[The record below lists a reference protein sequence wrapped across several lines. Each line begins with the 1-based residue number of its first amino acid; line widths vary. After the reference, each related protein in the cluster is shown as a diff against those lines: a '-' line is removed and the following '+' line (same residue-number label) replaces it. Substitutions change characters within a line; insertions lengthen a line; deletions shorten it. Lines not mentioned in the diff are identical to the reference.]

1 MTGLSGTMRA
11 ITLGAHV
18 LDVLA
23 RPVETIPE
31 GQGGA
36 LLDQIRVAPAGTA
49 AGTAVILAKL
59 GANVRTAGAVGT
71 DPLGE
76 MLLTLLRRHG
86 VDTSLVRRRAGV
98 QTSASVL
105 PIRPDGSR
113 PALHVLGA
121 NVTLNADDFSLEA
134 LDTATHL
141 HVGAPELLDP
151 QFVVTVLRSARER
164 GVTTSVDMLA
174 PGDFPG
180 ILDMVAAALPYVDHL
195 LPNDEQVLGF
205 TGSDD
210 VVEACRRLLAMGVG
224 TVAATCG
231 ANGAVVVTPDAV
243 EHVPAFAVDVVDTSG
258 CGDAFSAGYLRGL
271 SLGRTLR
278 DAAVLGCATAALVAQ
293 GLGTDHGD
301 YDLGAA
307 DHFASTAA
315 PGARQ
320 TPGAVG
326 EPSAA
331 R

>member
-1 MTGLSGTMRA
+1 MSNQMRA

-23 RPVETIPE
+23 RPVDGIPE

-49 AGTAVILAKL
+49 GGTAVILAKL
-59 GANVRTAGAVGT
+59 GANVRSVGAVGD
-71 DPLGE
+71 DPLGD
-76 MLLTLLRRHG
+76 LLISLLQRHG
-86 VDTSLVRRRAGV
+86 VDTTLVHRREGV

-105 PIRPDGSR
+105 PIRADGSR
-113 PALHVLGA
+113 PALHVIGA
-121 NVTLNADDFSLEA
+121 NATLSADDLSPDVLG
-134 LDTATHL
+134 DATHL

-151 QFVVTVLRSARER
+151 SLIAALLHAARQR
-164 GVTTSVDMLA
+164 GITTSADMLA

-180 ILDMVAAALPYVDHL
+180 ILDMVAPALQHVDHL

-205 TGSDD
+205 TGTSDI
-210 VVEACRRLLAMGVG
+210 VEGCRRLLATGVG

-231 ANGAVVVTPDAV
+231 ADGAVVVTNDAV
-243 EHVPAFAVDVVDTSG
+243 ERVPAYEIAVVDTSG

-271 SLGRTLR
+271 ALGRSRR

-301 YDLGAA
+301 YDLATVDRFATTTPTRSPARAA
-307 DHFASTAA
+307 H
-315 PGARQ
+315 
-320 TPGAVG
+320 
-326 EPSAA
+326 
-331 R
+331 

>member
-1 MTGLSGTMRA
+1 MTGPAGPMRA

-23 RPVETIPE
+23 RPVDGIPE
-31 GQGGA
+31 GQGGT

-49 AGTAVILAKL
+49 GGTAVILAKL
-59 GANVRTAGAVGT
+59 GANVRTAGAVGG

-76 MLLTLLRRHG
+76 MLLTLLERNG
-86 VDTSLVRRRAGV
+86 VDTAMVRRRDGV

-105 PIRPDGSR
+105 PIRADGSR
-113 PALHVLGA
+113 PALHVIGA
-121 NVTLNADDFSLEA
+121 NATLTAGDFALSA
-134 LDTATHL
+134 LDDTTHL

-151 QFVVTVLRSARER
+151 QFVISVLRAARDR
-164 GVTTSVDMLA
+164 GATTSVDILA

-180 ILDMVAAALPYVDHL
+180 ILDLVAPALPHVDHL

-210 VVEACRRLLAMGVG
+210 LVEGCRRLLSMGVR

-231 ANGAVVVTPDAV
+231 AKGAVVVTADAV
-243 EHVPAFAVDVVDTSG
+243 EHVPAFDVEVVDTSG

-271 SLGRTLR
+271 ALGRSLR
-278 DAAVLGCATAALVAQ
+278 DAAILGCATAALVAQ

-301 YDLGAA
+301 YDLAA
-307 DHFASTAA
+307 VDHV
-315 PGARQ
+315 AR
-320 TPGAVG
+320 TLPV
-326 EPSAA
+326 

>member
-1 MTGLSGTMRA
+1 MTGPMRA

-23 RPVETIPE
+23 RPVEGIPE

-59 GANVRTAGAVGT
+59 GANVRTVGAVGS
-71 DPLGE
+71 DPLGD
-76 MLLTLLRRHG
+76 MLLTLLQQHG
-86 VDTSLVRRRAGV
+86 VDTSLIRRRDGA

-105 PIRPDGSR
+105 PIRADGSR
-113 PALHVLGA
+113 PALHVIGA
-121 NVTLNADDFSLEA
+121 NATLAADDFA
-134 LDTATHL
+134 LSALNDTTHL

-151 QFVVTVLRSARER
+151 QFVISVLRTARER

-180 ILDMVAAALPYVDHL
+180 ILDLVAPALPYVDHL

-205 TGSDD
+205 TGSSDL
-210 VVEACRRLLAMGVG
+210 VEGCGKLLAMGVR

-231 ANGAVVVTPDAV
+231 ADGAVVVTTDAV
-243 EHVPAFAVDVVDTSG
+243 EQVPAFVVEVVDTSG

-271 SLGRTLR
+271 ALGRTLR
-278 DAAVLGCATAALVAQ
+278 DAAVLGNATAALVAQ

-301 YDLGAA
+301 YDLAA
-307 DHFASTAA
+307 VDQFAATAPIRTAAST
-315 PGARQ
+315 R
-320 TPGAVG
+320 
-326 EPSAA
+326 
-331 R
+331 

>member
-1 MTGLSGTMRA
+1 MAGVMRA

-23 RPVETIPE
+23 RPVEGIPE

-59 GANVRTAGAVGT
+59 GANVRSIGAVGD
-71 DPLGE
+71 DPLGD
-76 MLLTLLRRHG
+76 MLLSLLQRHG
-86 VDTSLVRRRAGV
+86 VDTSLVRRRAEV

-105 PIRPDGSR
+105 PIRGDGSR
-113 PALHVLGA
+113 PALHVIGA
-121 NVTLNADDFSLEA
+121 NATLTAGDVPLSA
-134 LDTATHL
+134 LDGTTHL

-151 QFVVTVLRSARER
+151 QLVVSVLRAARER
-164 GVTTSVDMLA
+164 GATTSVDMLA

-180 ILDMVAAALPYVDHL
+180 ILDLVAAALPYVDHL

-210 VVEACRRLLAMGVG
+210 VVEGCRKLLAMGVG
-224 TVAATCG
+224 CVAATCG
-231 ANGAVVVTPDAV
+231 ADGAIVVTNDGV
-243 EHVPAFAVDVVDTSG
+243 ERVRAFPVEVVDTSG

-271 SLGRTLR
+271 SLGRSLR

-293 GLGTDHGD
+293 GLGTDHGE
-301 YDLGAA
+301 YDLAAVEEFATARAGA
-307 DHFASTAA
+307 
-315 PGARQ
+315 
-320 TPGAVG
+320 
-326 EPSAA
+326 
-331 R
+331 

>member
-1 MTGLSGTMRA
+1 MAGVMRA

-23 RPVETIPE
+23 RPVEGIPE

-59 GANVRTAGAVGT
+59 GANVRSIGAVGD
-71 DPLGE
+71 DPLGD
-76 MLLTLLRRHG
+76 MLLSLLQRHG
-86 VDTSLVRRRAGV
+86 VDTALVRRRAEV

-105 PIRPDGSR
+105 PIRGDGSR
-113 PALHVLGA
+113 PALHVIGA
-121 NVTLNADDFSLEA
+121 NATLTAGDVPLSA
-134 LDTATHL
+134 LDGTTHL

-151 QFVVTVLRSARER
+151 QLVVSVLRAARER
-164 GVTTSVDMLA
+164 GATTSVDMLA

-180 ILDMVAAALPYVDHL
+180 ILDLVAAALPYVDHL

-210 VVEACRRLLAMGVG
+210 VVEGCRKLLAMGVG
-224 TVAATCG
+224 CVAATCG
-231 ANGAVVVTPDAV
+231 ADGAIVVTNDGV
-243 EHVPAFAVDVVDTSG
+243 ERVRAFPVEVVDTSG

-271 SLGRTLR
+271 SLGRSLR

-293 GLGTDHGD
+293 GLGTDHGE
-301 YDLGAA
+301 YDLAAVEEFATARAGA
-307 DHFASTAA
+307 
-315 PGARQ
+315 
-320 TPGAVG
+320 
-326 EPSAA
+326 
-331 R
+331 